1 MSELKY
7 LMSPITVRGKTYPNR
22 LIAAPAMGM
31 MIHSDGVFPP
41 GQGSERAVSIA
52 RGGWGGVYIG
62 ETPIDTE
69 WADRFFFGYD
79 QPMPQVAADMYTD
92 FSDINGPKKN
102 SWRKIATEVHN
113 AGSLIF
119 SELFHAGNM
128 RRCMGKFDERP
139 IALGPMGYT
148 RPDGQVVKM
157 MDEEDM
163 NNTCASFARA
173 AVFMKDA
180 GFDGIMVHAG
190 HGWLLTQFLSERCNK
205 RDDAY
210 GGSMEKRCK
219 FPLEVLKAIREAVGE
234 DFIIECRISG
244 EETGVPGGYSVEQA
258 AVFTEMCGEG
268 LVDIMHIS
276 NGHYNLHYSSRVSG
290 PGMYDGHICN
300 LKEALYIKERA
311 PKGMLI
317 NTVGGISD
325 PFECDRLIGE
335 GKLDFVSMAKQI
347 NADPEFG
354 NKCRSG
360 NAEDIQQ
367 CALCMYCAGGGADP
381 EDWELSPMPMGAPV
395 EKDDEGKD
403 VPRGPRES
411 FCTVNPQNGLIVP
424 REGWPIVTEAKK
436 LLVVGGGVA
445 GMMAATTAMDRSH
458 IVTIVEKSDRL
469 GGRLAFADHSN
480 YKKDLAKY
488 RDLLIRRVQQRHI
501 PVKYGTELTA
511 ELVEQLCPDEIFV
524 AVGSVVKTPE
534 IKGIENAV
542 CGLEAYTA
550 GHDVPESVVMVGGG
564 LFACEIAIHLAD
576 KAKKVTVIKTAASD
590 GAPVPKVRKKMIEM
604 GIEYIE
610 SPVSEISGSAVVT
623 EVGSFEA
630 DRVYYFFGLQ
640 PDTEAVGRVKA
651 AAGDIPVKLMGDC
664 DRSVDVAHAIRA
676 AYVAAMQLH

>member
-1 MSELKY
+1 MSDLKY

-31 MIHSDGVFPP
+31 MIHEDGVFPP

-62 ETPIDTE
+62 ETPVDTV

-92 FSDINGPKKN
+92 FSDVNGPKKN

-139 IALGPMGYT
+139 VALGPMGYT

-163 NNTCASFARA
+163 DSVCRSFAQA
-173 AVFMKDA
+173 AVYMKDA

-219 FPLEVLKAIREAVGE
+219 FPVMVLKAIRDAVGD

-244 EETGVPGGYSVEQA
+244 EETGVPGGYKVEQA
-258 AVFTEMCGEG
+258 GVFTEMCGG

-290 PGMYDGHICN
+290 SGMYDGHICN
-300 LKEALYIKERA
+300 LEQALYVKEHA

-317 NTVGGISD
+317 NVVGGISD

-354 NKCRSG
+354 NKCRAG
-360 NAEDIQQ
+360 KAEDVQQ
-367 CALCMYCAGGGADP
+367 CALCMYCAGGGSDP
-381 EDWELSPMPMGAPV
+381 EDWELSPMPLGAPV
-395 EKDDEGKD
+395 ELDDEGND

-424 REGWPIVTEAKK
+424 REGWPTVITAKRV
-436 LLVVGGGVA
+436 LVAGGGIA
-445 GMMAATTAMDRSH
+445 GMMAATTAADRSH
-458 IVTIVEKSDRL
+458 IVSIAEKTEKL
-469 GGRLAFADHSN
+469 GGRLNMMDNSI

-488 RDLLIRRVQQRHI
+488 RQLLERRVAERHI
-501 PVKYGTELTA
+501 PVKLGEELSA
-511 ELVEQLCPDEIFV
+511 ELVEEFKPDVILA
-524 AVGSVVKTPE
+524 AVGAVSRVPE

-542 CGLEAYTA
+542 NGIETYSADLE
-550 GHDVPESVVMVGGG
+550 VPENVIVVGGG
-564 LFACEIAIHLAD
+564 MFACEIAIHLAER
-576 KAKKVTVIKTAASD
+576 AKKVTVIKTGPKD
-590 GAPVPKVRKKMIEM
+590 GAPVPMVRKKMLET

-610 SPVSEISGSAVVT
+610 KSDIIEIEPNAVVCA
-623 EVGSFEA
+623 EGRYEA
-630 DRVYYFFGLQ
+630 DRIYFFTGME
-640 PDTEAVGRVKA
+640 PDAAAVEAVKK
-651 AAGDIPVKLMGDC
+651 AAGDVPVILIGDC
-664 DRSVDVAHAIRA
+664 SRPVDVAHAIRA
-676 AYVAAMQLH
+676 AYVEAMKIC